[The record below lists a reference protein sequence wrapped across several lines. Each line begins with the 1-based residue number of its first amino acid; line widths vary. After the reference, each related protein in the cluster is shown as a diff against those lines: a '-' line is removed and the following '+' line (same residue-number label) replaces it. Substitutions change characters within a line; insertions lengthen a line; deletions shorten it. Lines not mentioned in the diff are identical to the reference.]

1 MTLLKTKPRWAPT
14 AIATDR
20 GWSDPVTGEVYV
32 AIGNLKTLLQQE
44 APEVVV
50 ESIVKPVTAIVVEAA
65 TPVAEPVEVKTQSEV
80 RAPKEP
86 TASKTKRQYK
96 KKDDMKQVT
105 EQAAEAKTL
114 VNEVVETKLE
124 TGQKIIGE
132 VVENTEG
139 VSNLIAE

>member
-65 TPVAEPVEVKTQSEV
+65 APVVEVGEAE
-80 RAPKEP
+80 APKEP

-96 KKDDMKQVT
+96 KKDDMKQVN
-105 EQAAEAKTL
+105 ERAAEAKTP